1 MSKLRE
7 QMKRD
12 LELRGFSDKTV
23 SSYLNQV
30 ARYAVYYG
38 RSPELLGTE
47 EIKNYLHYL
56 IAEKKL
62 SSSYIN
68 QAYSGLRFLYE
79 TTLNKTWNIKSIP
92 RVKKE
97 KKLPVVL
104 SKAEIKSIINTT
116 KNIKHR
122 AILMTIYGAGLRLS
136 EVLNLKL
143 TDIDSS
149 NMQIHVRQGKGKKDR
164 YTLLSEENLNI
175 LRTYYDMYRPKTWM
189 FPGRDEEKPL
199 STRSVEKILENSIK
213 KAEIKKLATVHS
225 LRHSFATHLLEAG
238 TDITYIKDLLGHTDI
253 KTTSIYLHLGKLSV
267 LKIKSPLDTLED

>member
-79 TTLNKTWNIKSIP
+79 TTLNKTWDIKSIP

-104 SKAEIKSIINTT
+104 SRAEIKSIINAT
-116 KNIKHR
+116 KNIR
-122 AILMTIYGAGLRLS
+122 
-136 EVLNLKL
+136 KL
-143 TDIDSS
+143 YKKGRNKKIS
-149 NMQIHVRQGKGKKDR
+149 NCA
-164 YTLLSEENLNI
+164 
-175 LRTYYDMYRPKTWM
+175 
-189 FPGRDEEKPL
+189 F
-199 STRSVEKILENSIK
+199 
-213 KAEIKKLATVHS
+213 
-225 LRHSFATHLLEAG
+225 FEA
-238 TDITYIKDLLGHTDI
+238 
-253 KTTSIYLHLGKLSV
+253 
-267 LKIKSPLDTLED
+267 